1 MTTTFRAD
9 VRAGM
14 VAAVQ
19 AFITANPTL
28 LRKVHTSRP
37 TNFAGDIP
45 FAYID
50 LLAETATHT
59 EGTRER
65 VMAPSVVIVSRPL
78 DNETQVAAWD
88 VLVDLLA
95 DHFTS
100 YPQFT
105 ANSIWDR
112 WTLTEEGEE
121 VQTAPDSIRVFP
133 TVRFTFDNVSLRE
146 GRS

>member
-1 MTTTFRAD
+1 MATTFRAD
-9 VRAGM
+9 VRAGL
-14 VAAVQ
+14 VTATQ

-28 LRKVHTSRP
+28 LRRVFTTRP
-37 TNFAGDIP
+37 TSFNTDMP

-59 EGTRER
+59 AGTRER

-78 DNETQVAAWD
+78 ENEQQVAAWD
-88 VLVDLLA
+88 VLVDALA

-105 ANSIWDR
+105 TSSIWDR

-121 VQTAPDSIRVFP
+121 IQTAPDSIRTFP

>member
-1 MTTTFRAD
+1 MPTTFRKD

-19 AFITANPTL
+19 AFVTANPTL
-28 LRKVHTSRP
+28 LARVVPARP
-37 TNFAGDIP
+37 TSFTLDFPVAW
-45 FAYID
+45 ID
-50 LLAETATHT
+50 LLSETATHT
-59 EGTRER
+59 AGTRER
-65 VMAPSVVIVSRPL
+65 VMAPSVVVMNRPL
-78 DNETQVAAWD
+78 DNDQQVAAWD
-88 VLVDLLA
+88 VLVDALA

-105 ANSIWDR
+105 PSSIWDR
-112 WTLTEEGEE
+112 WTLTEDGEE
-121 VQTAPDSIRVFP
+121 IQTGDSVRVFP

>member
-1 MTTTFRAD
+1 MATTFRAD
-9 VRAGM
+9 VRAGL
-14 VAAVQ
+14 VTATQ

-28 LRKVHTSRP
+28 LRRVFTTRP
-37 TNFAGDIP
+37 TSFNTDMP

-59 EGTRER
+59 AGTRER

-78 DNETQVAAWD
+78 ENEQQLAAWD
-88 VLVDLLA
+88 VLVDALA

-105 ANSIWDR
+105 TSSIWDR

-121 VQTAPDSIRVFP
+121 IQTAPDSIRTFP

>member
-1 MTTTFRAD
+1 MATTFRAD
-9 VRAGM
+9 VRAGL
-14 VAAVQ
+14 VTATQ

-28 LRKVHTSRP
+28 LRRVLPTRP
-37 TNFAGDIP
+37 TSFNTDMP

-59 EGTRER
+59 AGTRER
-65 VMAPSVVIVSRPL
+65 VMAPSVVIVARPL
-78 DNETQVAAWD
+78 ENEQQVAAWD
-88 VLVDLLA
+88 VLVDALA

-105 ANSIWDR
+105 TSSIWDR

-121 VQTAPDSIRVFP
+121 IQTAPDSIRTFP

>member
-1 MTTTFRAD
+1 MATTFRAD
-9 VRAGM
+9 VRAGL
-14 VAAVQ
+14 VTATQ
-19 AFITANPTL
+19 AFITSNPTL
-28 LRKVHTSRP
+28 LRRVFTTRP
-37 TNFAGDIP
+37 TSFNTDMP

-59 EGTRER
+59 AGTRER

-78 DNETQVAAWD
+78 ENEQQVAAWD
-88 VLVDLLA
+88 VLVDALA
-95 DHFTS
+95 DHFTG

-105 ANSIWDR
+105 TSSIWDR

-121 VQTAPDSIRVFP
+121 IQTAPDSIRTFP